1 MWLSGKQFPKHSCI
15 NDFRSKRLK
24 KHINKLF
31 TQVVLVLV
39 DLGYVSLD
47 VQYVDGTKIE
57 NASNRY
63 TFVWRKSVERYKER
77 LENKINGILKQIEE
91 GICEDNQAID
101 NNAKPIDSKELK
113 QKIKELNNKNKSED
127 KQNSKLIILINLK
140 SNIKNNLKKL

>member
-1 MWLSGKQFPKHSCI
+1 MWLPMMLIMGMMRVSLVPMGSGGGAPGVGGW
-15 NDFRSKRLK
+15 
-24 KHINKLF
+24 
-31 TQVVLVLV
+31 VVLVLV

-57 NASNRY
+57 SASNRY

>member
-1 MWLSGKQFPKHSCI
+1 M
-15 NDFRSKRLK
+15 
-24 KHINKLF
+24 
-31 TQVVLVLV
+31 LV